1 MALKKFQCEN
11 FKYSDEKKSLFDG
24 GGLTLK
30 VSKSKNEKLWVYQY
44 TFNNHRTNIPI
55 GNYNQVGLAEARR
68 IRDSL
73 KEMVAAGK
81 DPKVEKQKQKFKKQ
95 STELVTFSQAYN
107 DTYNHYTTRK
117 GDAWSNGHQKRC
129 RSIYKNY
136 LADTLGKLPLTEITD
151 EMILQVLKGIYKDAP
166 VTCQKA
172 KHLISRIFRYA
183 TEEMIYKGI
192 NPVDSLKGNS
202 LIEPPKAKHHE
213 SIMVDELGE
222 FLYKTSQHNNQIT
235 KSFLYILTVTGLRI
249 GSLINARWGW
259 YDKKRA
265 VLNIPPEYMKNR
277 LPFICPLPTQAIKEF
292 EIMANMGTEMNQLIF
307 PISSNV
313 PRIAVQKITK
323 SKATAHGLRTTFNL
337 ATESMGCNMLHIG
350 SQMSHSYA
358 MPKMKSTYSNGY
370 IYLKERTEL
379 VQQYA
384 DWCET
389 QVKVYLNKK
398 EIINGC

>member
-81 DPKVEKQKQKFKKQ
+81 DPKVERQKQKFQKQ

-151 EMILQVLKGIYKDAP
+151 EMILQVLKGVYKDAP
-166 VTCQKA
+166 VTSQKA

-222 FLYKTSQHNNQIT
+222 FLYKTSQYNNQIT
-235 KSFLYILTVTGLRI
+235 KSFLYIITVTGLRI

-277 LPFICPLPTQAIKEF
+277 LPFICPLPTQAIKEL

-307 PISSNV
+307 PISSDV
-313 PRIAVQKITK
+313 PRIAVQKITN

-337 ATESMGCNMLHIG
+337 ATEAMGCNMLHIG

-379 VQQYA
+379 VQRYA
-384 DWCET
+384 DWCDE
-389 QVKVYLNKK
+389 QLEIYKVA
-398 EIINGC
+398 NGTV

>member
-81 DPKVEKQKQKFKKQ
+81 DPKVEKQKQKFQKQ

-136 LADTLGKLPLTEITD
+136 LADTLGRLPLTEITD

-389 QVKVYLNKK
+389 QIKVYLNKK

>member
-81 DPKVEKQKQKFKKQ
+81 DPKVEKQKQKFQKQ

-136 LADTLGKLPLTEITD
+136 LADTLGRLPLTEITD

-265 VLNIPPEYMKNR
+265 VLNIPAEYMKNR

-292 EIMANMGTEMNQLIF
+292 EIMANMGTKMNQLIF

-337 ATESMGCNMLHIG
+337 ATEAMGCNMLHIG

-384 DWCET
+384 DWCDKQLKAYESAYGA
-389 QVKVYLNKK
+389 V
-398 EIINGC
+398 

>member
-44 TFNNHRTNIPI
+44 TFNNHRTNIAI

-73 KEMVAAGK
+73 KEMIAAGK
-81 DPKVEKQKQKFKKQ
+81 DPKVEKQKQKFQKQ

-277 LPFICPLPTQAIKEF
+277 LPFICPLPTQVIKEF

-337 ATESMGCNMLHIG
+337 ATEAMGCNMLHIG

-384 DWCET
+384 DWCDKQLKAYESAYGA
-389 QVKVYLNKK
+389 V
-398 EIINGC
+398 

>member
-1 MALKKFQCEN
+1 MANNLTARTCETLKCPSNKN
-11 FKYSDEKKSLFDG
+11 MVNHYDG
-24 GGLTLK
+24 GGLYFRATPNKKSWLFQFTLNGK
-30 VSKSKNEKLWVYQY
+30 RNLMSIGSYDVYSLVDARKQRDILKELVSNGLDPRVEKL
-44 TFNNHRTNIPI
+44 
-55 GNYNQVGLAEARR
+55 
-68 IRDSL
+68 
-73 KEMVAAGK
+73 
-81 DPKVEKQKQKFKKQ
+81 KQKFQKQ
-95 STELVTFSQAYN
+95 TAGLVTFSQAYN

-151 EMILQVLKGIYKDAP
+151 EMILQVLKGVYKDAP
-166 VTCQKA
+166 VTSQKA

-222 FLYKTSQHNNQIT
+222 FLYKTSQYNNQIT
-235 KSFLYILTVTGLRI
+235 KSFLYIITVTGLRI

-277 LPFICPLPTQAIKEF
+277 LPFICPLPTQAIKEL

-307 PISSNV
+307 PISSDV
-313 PRIAVQKITK
+313 PRIAVQKITN

-337 ATESMGCNMLHIG
+337 ATEAMGCNMLHIG

-379 VQQYA
+379 VQRYA
-384 DWCET
+384 DWCDE
-389 QVKVYLNKK
+389 QLEIYKVA
-398 EIINGC
+398 NGTV

>member
-337 ATESMGCNMLHIG
+337 ATEAMGCNMLHIG

-384 DWCET
+384 DWCDKQLKAYESAYGA
-389 QVKVYLNKK
+389 V
-398 EIINGC
+398 

>member
-81 DPKVEKQKQKFKKQ
+81 DPKVEKQKQKFQKQ

-136 LADTLGKLPLTEITD
+136 LADTLGRLPLTEITD

-313 PRIAVQKITK
+313 PRIVVQKITK

-337 ATESMGCNMLHIG
+337 ATEAMGCNMLHIG

-384 DWCET
+384 DWCDKQLKAYESAYGA
-389 QVKVYLNKK
+389 V
-398 EIINGC
+398 

>member
-136 LADTLGKLPLTEITD
+136 LADTLGRLPLTEITD

-292 EIMANMGTEMNQLIF
+292 EIMANMGTEMNHLIF

>member
-11 FKYSDEKKSLFDG
+11 FKYSNEKKSLFDG

-265 VLNIPPEYMKNR
+265 VLNIPAEYMKNR

-292 EIMANMGTEMNQLIF
+292 EIMANMGTKMNQLIF

-337 ATESMGCNMLHIG
+337 ATEAMGCNMLHIG

-384 DWCET
+384 DWCDKQLKAYESAYGA
-389 QVKVYLNKK
+389 V
-398 EIINGC
+398 